1 MIMSIF
7 IMNNG
12 EAQTN
17 NRKTTVTG
25 TVMTSSGVPV
35 EGATFFIDGSRIN
48 SRSDRDGKFK
58 IRVKNNVKTITVF
71 SLNNG
76 AAEKEF
82 NGQDT
87 INFVLG
93 NNAVGIRLPEE
104 EVGEKVDIGYESVRK
119 KDLSTSVG
127 SVNEEKY

>member
-48 SRSDRDGKFK
+48 SRSDRDG
-58 IRVKNNVKTITVF
+58 
-71 SLNNG
+71 
-76 AAEKEF
+76 
-82 NGQDT
+82 
-87 INFVLG
+87 
-93 NNAVGIRLPEE
+93 
-104 EVGEKVDIGYESVRK
+104 
-119 KDLSTSVG
+119 
-127 SVNEEKY
+127 